1 MKKVAI
7 TIPCY
12 YSKKN
17 IVNVVNEIHDVF
29 KDKEEYDLLVFC
41 INDGSTDETFDYI
54 TELSQQYDFVSGF
67 DLSKNYGQATGRLV
81 PLSYIDD
88 IDYLIYMDDD
98 GQHDPQDI
106 FRLIEKVDE
115 GYDVVYANFPD
126 KAHSFMKKLAS
137 NINTAIMHYSV
148 GKPKDVHLSSFYA
161 INGMMVEAIKSYKS
175 PFPTMLGYIMQV
187 TNKITNIDAV
197 HRSRIEG
204 HSGYNLKKMIRLWM
218 DGFVNFSI
226 VPLRISSFVGVA
238 VAVIGFVSALF
249 MICKKLFIG
258 GVANGFTMMFSAFMI
273 IGGFILVS
281 LGLIGEYLG
290 RIYLTISDMPQFNVR
305 RKVIAKK
312 LEGKL

>member
-1 MKKVAI
+1 M
-7 TIPCY
+7 
-12 YSKKN
+12 
-17 IVNVVNEIHDVF
+17 
-29 KDKEEYDLLVFC
+29 
-41 INDGSTDETFDYI
+41 
-54 TELSQQYDFVSGF
+54 SQQYDFVSGF

-126 KAHSFMKKLAS
+126 KTHSFMKKLAS